1 MGLRMDLGVCPDA
14 RAGRPYL
21 ASARASSLTYGGISD
36 TVTLDGNGE
45 AHEGIRVPSRIT
57 IKELHATT
65 GEHVRRIGAGR
76 APVVVTDRGRPVAI
90 LAGLSAVKPQRRKR
104 VLLPEFAAMMARGRR
119 GDLIKDL
126 DAVRDDR

>member
-1 MGLRMDLGVCPDA
+1 MQNP
-14 RAGRPYL
+14 
-21 ASARASSLTYGGISD
+21 TKSD
-36 TVTLDGNGE
+36 TVTLDGDLE
-45 AHEGIRVPSRIT
+45 ADQDLGVPSRIT

-104 VLLPEFAAMMARGRR
+104 VLLPEFAAMMARGQR
-119 GDLIKDL
+119 GDVLDDL
-126 DAVRDDR
+126 DAVRGDR